1 MFNYKASEATTE
13 SLPVLGSKAGDKNR
27 HPIKGIGRSVVI
39 IPPDPTGEGTDHHIS
54 STVLNAVE
62 TTMEKAVDHSV
73 HRRRDI
79 RNCRQKISDKTKRL
93 ASRMSKK
100 KKR

>member
-13 SLPVLGSKAGDKNR
+13 SLPVLGSKAGGKSR
-27 HPIKGIGRSVVI
+27 HPVKGTGRSVVI

-73 HRRRDI
+73 RRRDI

-93 ASRMSKK
+93 ASRMSGK